1 MADAMDRNI
10 PMDARLY
17 AYLQEHSLREHPVL
31 RELREATA
39 GMRHAGMQI
48 SPEQGQFMA
57 LLVRMLGARRTLEI
71 GVFTGY
77 SSLAVALALPAGGQV
92 IACDVSEEWTTMARR
107 YWEKAGVSGRIELR
121 LAPALETLDA
131 LLEAGEAGRFDFA
144 FVDADKPRYADYY
157 ERCLKLLRKGGLVVA
172 DNTLWS
178 GKVADANVQDED
190 TKALRAFNDAL
201 HRDGRVAMSLLAIG
215 DGVTLAL
222 KL

>member
-57 LLVRMLGARRTLEI
+57 LLVRMLGARRTLEV

>member
-1 MADAMDRNI
+1 MTDRNI
-10 PMDARLY
+10 PLDARLY

-57 LLVRMLGARRTLEI
+57 LLARMLNARRTLEI

-77 SSLAVALALPAGGQV
+77 SSLAVALALPPDGQV
-92 IACDVSEEWTTMARR
+92 IACDVSEEWTSMARR
-107 YWEKAGVSGRIELR
+107 YWEKAGVADRIELR
-121 LAPALETLDA
+121 LAPAVKTLDA
-131 LLEAGEAGRFDFA
+131 LLESGEAGRFDFA
-144 FVDADKPRYADYY
+144 FIDADKSRYGDYY
-157 ERCLKLLRKGGLVVA
+157 ERCLKLLRRGGLIVA

-201 HRDGRVAMSLLAIG
+201 HRDGRVAVSLLPIG

>member
-1 MADAMDRNI
+1 MTDRNI
-10 PMDARLY
+10 PLDARLY

-57 LLVRMLGARRTLEI
+57 LLARMLNARRTLEI

-77 SSLAVALALPAGGQV
+77 SSLAVALALPPDGEV
-92 IACDVSEEWTTMARR
+92 IACDVSEEWTSMARR
-107 YWEKAGVSGRIELR
+107 YWEKAGVAERIELR
-121 LAPALETLDA
+121 LAPAVKTLDA
-131 LLEAGEAGRFDFA
+131 LLESGEAGRFDFA
-144 FVDADKPRYADYY
+144 FIDADKSRYGDYY
-157 ERCLKLLRKGGLVVA
+157 ERCLKLLRRGGLIVA

-201 HRDGRVAMSLLAIG
+201 HRDGRVAVSRLPIG

>member
-1 MADAMDRNI
+1 MTDRNI

-57 LLVRMLGARRTLEI
+57 LLARMLNARRTLEI

-77 SSLAVALALPAGGQV
+77 SSLAVALALPPDGQV
-92 IACDVSEEWTTMARR
+92 IACDVSEEWTSMARR
-107 YWEKAGVSGRIELR
+107 YWEKAGVADRIELR
-121 LAPALETLDA
+121 LAPAVKTLDA

-144 FVDADKPRYADYY
+144 FIDADKSRYGDYY
-157 ERCLKLLRKGGLVVA
+157 ERCLRLLRRGGLIVA

-201 HRDGRVAMSLLAIG
+201 HRDGRVAVSLLPIG

>member
-1 MADAMDRNI
+1 MMDRNI

-17 AYLQEHSLREHPVL
+17 TYLQEHSLREHPVL

-57 LLVRMLGARRTLEI
+57 LLARMLNARRTLEI

-77 SSLAVALALPAGGQV
+77 SSLAVALALPADGQV

-107 YWEKAGVSGRIELR
+107 YWEKAGVSGRIDLR
-121 LAPALETLDA
+121 LAPAVKTLDA

-144 FVDADKPRYADYY
+144 FIDADKPRYADYY
-157 ERCLKLLRKGGLVVA
+157 ERCLKLLRKGGLIVT

-190 TKALRAFNDAL
+190 TKALRAFNDSL
-201 HRDGRVAMSLLAIG
+201 HRDGRVAVSLLPIG

>member
-1 MADAMDRNI
+1 MWAMTGRNVNL
-10 PMDARLY
+10 DERLQ

-57 LLVRMLGARRTLEI
+57 LLVRMLDARFTIEI

-77 SSLAVALALPAGGQV
+77 SALAVALALPPEGQV
-92 IACDVSEEWTTMARR
+92 VACDVSEEWTSMARR
-107 YWEKAGVSGRIELR
+107 YWEKAGVSGRIRLK
-121 LAPALETLDA
+121 LAPAKATLDE
-131 LLEAGEAGRFDFA
+131 LLDGGEAGRFDFA
-144 FVDADKPRYADYY
+144 FIDADKSRYLDYY
-157 ERCLKLLRKGGLVVA
+157 ERCLKLVRKGGLIVA

-178 GKVADANVQDED
+178 GKVADATVQDED

-201 HRDGRVAMSLLAIG
+201 HRDGRVAVSMLPIG

>member
-1 MADAMDRNI
+1 MTDRNI
-10 PMDARLY
+10 PLDARLY

-57 LLVRMLGARRTLEI
+57 LLARMLNARRTLEI

-77 SSLAVALALPAGGQV
+77 SSLAVALALPPDGEV
-92 IACDVSEEWTTMARR
+92 IACDVSEEWTSMARR
-107 YWEKAGVSGRIELR
+107 YWEKAGVAERIELR
-121 LAPALETLDA
+121 LAPAVKTLDA
-131 LLEAGEAGRFDFA
+131 LLESGEAGRFDFA
-144 FVDADKPRYADYY
+144 FIDAGKSRYGDYY
-157 ERCLKLLRKGGLVVA
+157 ERCLKLLRRGGLIVA

-201 HRDGRVAMSLLAIG
+201 HRDGRVAVSLLPIG

>member
-1 MADAMDRNI
+1 MTDRNI

-57 LLVRMLGARRTLEI
+57 LLARMVNARRTLEI

-77 SSLAVALALPAGGQV
+77 SSLAVALALPPDGQV
-92 IACDVSEEWTTMARR
+92 IACDVSEEWTSMARR
-107 YWEKAGVSGRIELR
+107 YWEKAGVADRIDLR
-121 LAPALETLDA
+121 LAPAVKTLDA

-144 FVDADKPRYADYY
+144 FIDADKSRYGDYY
-157 ERCLKLLRKGGLVVA
+157 ERCLKLLRRGGLIVA

-201 HRDGRVAMSLLAIG
+201 HRDGRVAVSLLPIG

>member
-1 MADAMDRNI
+1 MTDRNI
-10 PMDARLY
+10 PLDARLY

-57 LLVRMLGARRTLEI
+57 LLARMLNARRTLEI

-77 SSLAVALALPAGGQV
+77 SSLAVALALPPDGEV
-92 IACDVSEEWTTMARR
+92 IACDVSEEWTSMARR
-107 YWEKAGVSGRIELR
+107 YWEKAGVAERIELR
-121 LAPALETLDA
+121 LAPAVKTLDA

-144 FVDADKPRYADYY
+144 FIDADKSRYGDYY
-157 ERCLKLLRKGGLVVA
+157 ERCLKLLRRGGLIVA

-201 HRDGRVAMSLLAIG
+201 HRDGRVAVSLLPIG